1 MSVRLA
7 AEEGAAWGCVP
18 WSTRNGTVQGLN
30 KPPRY
35 ELSLHGTKRRV
46 NLEELALEVLQAE
59 PRKEV
64 MPQIPSPCR
73 GGCAAGIPLPLSRAS
88 LQHLV

>member
-1 MSVRLA
+1 M
-7 AEEGAAWGCVP
+7 P
-18 WSTRNGTVQGLN
+18 WSTLNGTMQGLN
-30 KPPRY
+30 KPPGF
-35 ELSLHGTKRRV
+35 ELSLHGTKHRA

-59 PRKEV
+59 PCREV

-73 GGCAAGIPLPLSRAS
+73 GGRAAGIPLPLSRAS